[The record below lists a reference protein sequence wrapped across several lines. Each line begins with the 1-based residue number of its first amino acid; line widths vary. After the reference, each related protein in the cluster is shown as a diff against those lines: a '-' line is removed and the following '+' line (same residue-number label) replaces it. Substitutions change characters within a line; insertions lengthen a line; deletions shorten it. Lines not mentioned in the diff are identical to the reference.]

1 MLRAI
6 DFQKPYKF
14 PPVEKC
20 SFFNLKK
27 KIKKK
32 IQEDKKK
39 KTKNLKY

>member
-20 SFFNLKK
+20 SFFNLKEK
-27 KIKKK
+27 KNKEK
-32 IQEDKKK
+32 IQK
-39 KTKNLKY
+39 